1 MAASVHIKGHDGML
15 YLFRNRPAH
24 RRARLRPRRVRRML
38 LQTGE
43 VSRVPSA
50 LPAASAGAP
59 ARTRVAAPA
68 RTRVAAPAARTR
80 HARRFQILLRLLVH
94 FHLRLSVL
102 YDTIVI
108 KGILLLKAYCY

>member
-50 LPAASAGAP
+50 VRGAASA
-59 ARTRVAAPA
+59 AAPA
-68 RTRVAAPAARTR
+68 RARVAAPAARTR
-80 HARRFQILLRLLVH
+80 PARRFQILLCLLVH
-94 FHLRLSVL
+94 FPLRLSVL
-102 YDTIVI
+102 
-108 KGILLLKAYCY
+108 

>member
-59 ARTRVAAPA
+59 ARA
-68 RTRVAAPAARTR
+68 RVAAPAARTR
-80 HARRFQILLRLLVH
+80 HARRFQILLCLLVH